1 MNDLFDRQVADK
13 AKDEPKWLAA
23 RREGVTATEVAKLA
37 NAKSQSYALTLVKEK
52 RSGER
57 TFFGNQYTDWGLER
71 EEVLVDTVLKQE
83 GFIGTDVLFH
93 AEGNPRHLATPDGLY
108 LRDGMRFTAEIKTG
122 KHDLSPGSYFF
133 ETSGYR
139 DQILWQMYVCDV
151 DSALYVYERHD
162 DVWLNVGEDMN
173 VRPNPYPA
181 RQEWIDRDQRRI
193 DELINVANDFLD
205 LLDAPVEDAPDGDDY
220 RVLAEEWLGLDDQ
233 LKRIAKAKE
242 TVAEQIRGLIG
253 LAEQFT
259 VETGTA
265 KVSLSTGTRTTFD
278 SAKFNAAEPDLY
290 KEYMKVSAPT
300 STLRITSTKEKN

>member
-1 MNDLFDRQVADK
+1 
-13 AKDEPKWLAA
+13 
-23 RREGVTATEVAKLA
+23 
-37 NAKSQSYALTLVKEK
+37 
-52 RSGER
+52 
-57 TFFGNQYTDWGLER
+57 
-71 EEVLVDTVLKQE
+71 
-83 GFIGTDVLFH
+83 
-93 AEGNPRHLATPDGLY
+93 
-108 LRDGMRFTAEIKTG
+108 
-122 KHDLSPGSYFF
+122 
-133 ETSGYR
+133 
-139 DQILWQMYVCDV
+139 
-151 DSALYVYERHD
+151 
-162 DVWLNVGEDMN
+162 MN

-205 LLDAPVEDAPDGDDY
+205 LLDAPVEDDPDGDDY

-290 KEYMKVSAPT
+290 KQYMKVSAP
-300 STLRITSTKEKN
+300 SSKLSITSTKEKN